1 MNRTK
6 FKFVMLFITTSL
18 LFSCYPDDNTDI
30 DDLDTVTTVSKDA
43 DFNTAPTS
51 AMILWKV
58 AELEGEDGNNIP
70 YHGEIDK
77 EILNTTLDNLVD
89 LYGVDNVY
97 IFSETESPSPT
108 PSNSQVSIYALNGN
122 NSEPD
127 FDAGVIT
134 SVVLRENTTVGWVW
148 PPYYWWGCY
157 YCWYTPIPYVDQYE
171 VGTVLISLMDHGQ
184 NINDLEP
191 SWMAFIR
198 GLPSSNE
205 SFNGDRTVSGIDQAF
220 EQSPYLK

>member
-30 DDLDTVTTVSKDA
+30 DNLDTVTTVSKDA

-77 EILNTTLDNLVD
+77 
-89 LYGVDNVY
+89 Y
-97 IFSETESPSPT
+97 
-108 PSNSQVSIYALNGN
+108 
-122 NSEPD
+122 
-127 FDAGVIT
+127 
-134 SVVLRENTTVGWVW
+134 
-148 PPYYWWGCY
+148 
-157 YCWYTPIPYVDQYE
+157 
-171 VGTVLISLMDHGQ
+171 
-184 NINDLEP
+184 
-191 SWMAFIR
+191 
-198 GLPSSNE
+198 
-205 SFNGDRTVSGIDQAF
+205 
-220 EQSPYLK
+220 